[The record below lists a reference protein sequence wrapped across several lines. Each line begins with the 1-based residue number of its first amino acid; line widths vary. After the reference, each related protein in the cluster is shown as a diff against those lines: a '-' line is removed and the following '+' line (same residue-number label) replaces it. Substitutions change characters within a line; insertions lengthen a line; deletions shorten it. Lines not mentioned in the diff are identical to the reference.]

1 MARGRGVLFTLLIVV
16 SMMLPGCLYPD
27 IQEWGSDGIE
37 VSMDNNAKTATMST
51 HTGDLVLEDD
61 VANLLGCDSNGNFS
75 AAANQ
80 TSIDKKVRVEGW
92 LHLSQHFPDGAI
104 SSGSGEMMSASA
116 VIIELGEYDEA
127 SGPTEGKVDG
137 VKWNT
142 PSVGVQARPPGFDSS
157 NKFPHL
163 GWAVVGLIP
172 ANEEILEGF
181 AALDWHQPIALE
193 GWLLDGSYMGYSEIH
208 MTEDGKCRIYAGPN
222 QEGFSGTLLVTSMT
236 LGEHGLIDEDNSY
249 NAYSVPII
257 GKWIFSVLVLLSFG
271 VAFLLFL
278 AIMGLIRR
286 GAAISAR
293 ELLTEA
299 QMIAARGVKSDF
311 KKAIQDIE
319 EETGRKVDTAPAKA
333 RAPKVEKTQKT
344 ESVDLGDFDIDSAIH
359 GAHRPSARSVST
371 ASSGGVVETEESVEM
386 QDQMDEMDA
395 TRELEEVA
403 KERGGGVF
411 IPEGSIIVPDS
422 ESTKQRPVKEE
433 TASPAR
439 KVRKTKPAKKE
450 PEPEPKPAPPTKSG
464 PDITDDEDFSDF
476 SFD

>member
-236 LGEHGLIDEDNSY
+236 LGEHGLIDEDNS
-249 NAYSVPII
+249 
-257 GKWIFSVLVLLSFG
+257 
-271 VAFLLFL
+271 
-278 AIMGLIRR
+278 
-286 GAAISAR
+286 
-293 ELLTEA
+293 
-299 QMIAARGVKSDF
+299 
-311 KKAIQDIE
+311 
-319 EETGRKVDTAPAKA
+319 
-333 RAPKVEKTQKT
+333 
-344 ESVDLGDFDIDSAIH
+344 
-359 GAHRPSARSVST
+359 
-371 ASSGGVVETEESVEM
+371 
-386 QDQMDEMDA
+386 
-395 TRELEEVA
+395 
-403 KERGGGVF
+403 
-411 IPEGSIIVPDS
+411 
-422 ESTKQRPVKEE
+422 
-433 TASPAR
+433 
-439 KVRKTKPAKKE
+439 
-450 PEPEPKPAPPTKSG
+450 
-464 PDITDDEDFSDF
+464 
-476 SFD
+476 